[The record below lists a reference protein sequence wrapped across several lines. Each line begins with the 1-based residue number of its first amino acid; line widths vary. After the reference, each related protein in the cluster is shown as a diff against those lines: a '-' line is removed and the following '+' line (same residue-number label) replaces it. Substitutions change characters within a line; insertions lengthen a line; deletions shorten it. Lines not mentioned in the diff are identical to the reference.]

1 MRRRA
6 GAAVRR
12 VAAPARAPLVNAGQ
26 IPLTVAGIGLIDA
39 GAFQGPTWLGLVVT
53 GLSLLGIEHLIA
65 DETDAE

>member
-1 MRRRA
+1 MRRRT

-12 VAAPARAPLVNAGQ
+12 VAAPARAPLANAAQ
-26 IPLTVAGIGLIDA
+26 IPLTVAGLGLVDA

-53 GLSLLGIEHLIA
+53 GLSLFGLEFLIA